1 MKLKKTSPYVR
12 AKSDRK
18 RIADQELLAKTGS
31 YVNSRETELNAK
43 ATTAKE

>member
-18 RIADQELLAKTGS
+18 RIADQELLAKAGS
-31 YVNSRETELNAK
+31 YVNSGKTGLNAK
-43 ATTAKE
+43 ATAVNE